1 MYVAVCRRGA
11 KTDIQWMGT
20 VKWRKEP
27 CFCLHGGRGFLV
39 NLSLTSLVLLVLILV
54 HDVAYHRVSYS
65 HASRR
70 EVRVCFFWQL
80 FRQCLPVCW
89 VLLVV
94 VIHSWAAQ
102 TLWMY
107 FIMPWSS
114 PFWLWRNLCLII
126 TSVHSR
132 RSQVWPHAHSC
143 CVANPWQWF
152 SSALEI
158 STVAVQWVTRKGGMP
173 AILVSLGKKHDL
185 HMWKRLTAKA
195 VAVPLLVG
203 FPSFQ
208 VPSWW
213 EFGRKDLRRRWRFS
227 LSAFLYIAL
236 LSFSEDIRVDSLI
249 WMKTI
254 FIVFCLF
261 VVNDNGREDLVPP
274 WQAFSFL

>member
-1 MYVAVCRRGA
+1 MCVAVCRRGA

-20 VKWRKEP
+20 VKWRKETY
-27 CFCLHGGRGFLV
+27 FCLHGGRGFLV

-54 HDVAYHRVSYS
+54 HNVAYHRVSYS

-80 FRQCLPVCW
+80 FWQCLPVCW

-114 PFWLWRNLCLII
+114 PFCLWRNLCLII

-143 CVANPWQWF
+143 CVANPWKWF
-152 SSALEI
+152 SGGTLLFCPGNLHCGCSAR
-158 STVAVQWVTRKGGMP
+158 VTRKGGMP

-195 VAVPLLVG
+195 VVVPLLVG

-213 EFGRKDLRRRWRFS
+213 EFGRKDLWRRWRFS
-227 LSAFLYIAL
+227 LSVFLYIAL

-254 FIVFCLF
+254 FIVFWFFCC
-261 VVNDNGREDLVPP
+261 
-274 WQAFSFL
+274 